1 MEPGKRKADDSIGR
15 DEKRTKSKKQWQVPR
30 RNDHGGVQAKAIQP
44 GDSGIWA
51 TCNKGREGKCVGE
64 LQSLFTEYAELLYG
78 SALDA
83 GDSKGDGT
91 EMPDAADIESEIQA
105 EVAGIRKP
113 SAVQLFTSIRLHV
126 QCVVFFKTVSPIEP
140 VSFVKKIC
148 EDAANNS
155 ALKRTR
161 FTKRLSPMTLT
172 GRPSADDLGK
182 IAAEVLAPHFHQ
194 QPIRSRK
201 FAIRPSIRNH
211 NTLNRD
217 SVIKQIASIVGPDH
231 TVDLKNYELLII
243 VEIYQNICGI
253 SVVDDSFER
262 LKRYNLAEIFDPT
275 PKEVMNKAQAAS
287 EEVEGAIDESADIAD
302 LEAQP
307 MGLS

>member
-1 MEPGKRKADDSIGR
+1 MEAGKRKLDDSIGR
-15 DEKRTKSKKQWQVPR
+15 DEKRPKSKKQWQVPR

-64 LQSLFTEYAELLYG
+64 LQNLFTEYAELLYG
-78 SALDA
+78 STLDA
-83 GDSKGDGT
+83 SATRGDGT
-91 EMPDAADIESEIQA
+91 EMSDAADIESEIQA

-140 VSFVKKIC
+140 VSFVKRIC

-161 FTKRLSPMTLT
+161 FTKRLSPMTLM

-194 QPIRSRK
+194 EPVRSRK

-211 NTLNRD
+211 NILNRE

-231 TVDLKNYELLII
+231 TVDLKSYELLII

-275 PKEVMNKAQAAS
+275 PKEALNKVEATP
-287 EEVEGAIDESADIAD
+287 EDPEGAIDDSADAAD
-302 LEAQP
+302 LEARP
-307 MGLS
+307 MGIS

>member
-1 MEPGKRKADDSIGR
+1 MEAGKRKADDSIRR
-15 DEKRTKSKKQWQVPR
+15 DEKRPKSKKQWQVPR

-64 LQSLFTEYAELLYG
+64 LQNLFTDYAEHLYG
-78 SALDA
+78 STLDSS
-83 GDSKGDGT
+83 DSKGDGT
-91 EMPDAADIESEIQA
+91 EMPDAVDIESEIQA
-105 EVAGIRKP
+105 EVAGIRRP
-113 SAVQLFTSIRLHV
+113 SAVELFTSIRLNV
-126 QCVVFFKTVSPIEP
+126 QCVVFFKTVSPVEP
-140 VSFVKKIC
+140 VSFVKRIC

-161 FTKRLSPMTLT
+161 FTKRLSPMTLM

-182 IAAEVLAPHFHQ
+182 IAGEVLAPHFHQ

-211 NTLNRD
+211 NMLNRD
-217 SVIKQIASIVGPDH
+217 SVIKQIARIVGPDH
-231 TVDLKNYELLII
+231 AVDLKNYELLII

-262 LKRYNLAEIFDPT
+262 LKRYNLAEIFEPT
-275 PKEVMNKAQAAS
+275 PKEELNKAQATP
-287 EEVEGAIDESADIAD
+287 EEPEGAIDDSTEI
-302 LEAQP
+302 
-307 MGLS
+307 

>member
-1 MEPGKRKADDSIGR
+1 MEAGKRKADDSIGR
-15 DEKRTKSKKQWQVPR
+15 DEKRPKSKKQWQVPR
-30 RNDHGGVQAKAIQP
+30 RNDHGGVQAKAIQR

-64 LQSLFTEYAELLYG
+64 LQNLFTEYAELLYG
-78 SALDA
+78 STLDA
-83 GDSKGDGT
+83 SATRGDGT
-91 EMPDAADIESEIQA
+91 EMSDAADIESEIQA

-140 VSFVKKIC
+140 VSFVKRIC

-161 FTKRLSPMTLT
+161 FTKRLSPMTLM

-194 QPIRSRK
+194 EPVRSRK

-211 NTLNRD
+211 NILSRD
-217 SVIKQIASIVGPDH
+217 SVIKQIASDVGLDH

-275 PKEVMNKAQAAS
+275 PKEALNKVEATP
-287 EEVEGAIDESADIAD
+287 EDPEGAIDDSADAAD
-302 LEAQP
+302 LEARP
-307 MGLS
+307 MGIS

>member
-1 MEPGKRKADDSIGR
+1 MEAGKRKLDDSIGR
-15 DEKRTKSKKQWQVPR
+15 DEKRPKFKKQWQVPR

-64 LQSLFTEYAELLYG
+64 LQNLFTEYAELLYG
-78 SALDA
+78 STLDA
-83 GDSKGDGT
+83 SATRGDGT
-91 EMPDAADIESEIQA
+91 EMSDAADIESEIQA

-140 VSFVKKIC
+140 VSFVKRIC

-161 FTKRLSPMTLT
+161 FTKRLSPMTLM

-194 QPIRSRK
+194 EPVRSRK

-211 NTLNRD
+211 NILNRE

-231 TVDLKNYELLII
+231 TVDLKSYELLII

-275 PKEVMNKAQAAS
+275 PKEALNKVEATP
-287 EEVEGAIDESADIAD
+287 EDPEGAIDDSADAAD
-302 LEAQP
+302 LEARP
-307 MGLS
+307 MGIS